1 MNAILMRLQM
11 LGGDISQATGDH
23 LIDDLQNIKFKTVL
37 HFKSDNEPFYVGFYD
52 NFYRLNHTLARSDP
66 NAFIDKAI
74 MTHYVSVDDECA
86 VGQAFWQ
93 TNKFTPL
100 TYGTADFDEW
110 HDDFEEMDL
119 SPFLKATKGRPPEFL
134 QILYSYGYPDCFF
147 ICLNDDNQSDPMV
160 FGADHEQYFDEV
172 SEEGRL
178 SEFLA
183 KLMSVSE
190 SRDVIKN
197 FLDDVHADD
206 E

>member
-1 MNAILMRLQM
+1 
-11 LGGDISQATGDH
+11 
-23 LIDDLQNIKFKTVL
+23 
-37 HFKSDNEPFYVGFYD
+37 
-52 NFYRLNHTLARSDP
+52 
-66 NAFIDKAI
+66 
-74 MTHYVSVDDECA
+74 
-86 VGQAFWQ
+86 
-93 TNKFTPL
+93 
-100 TYGTADFDEW
+100 
-110 HDDFEEMDL
+110 
-119 SPFLKATKGRPPEFL
+119 
-134 QILYSYGYPDCFF
+134 
-147 ICLNDDNQSDPMV
+147 MV